1 MYKDMQFG
9 IALLRREI
17 CILQS
22 VLSAN
27 WFKWLAYDW
36 RLISGEF
43 WWFITCSKYA
53 HMQISCKYHILDM
66 AFISFFIVTYLFSM
80 SFVRCQANGPGKP
93 IGCSEVPLDARES
106 QVRQKEHLGPQ
117 KITSVCPVKW
127 EWIKNQG
134 IRQFGPFIYFYMTFT
149 YNWKN
154 GKIDI
159 DIAIIF
165 GSQSNISIFY
175 VSNLYTIHTI
185 ISLYIVLTA
194 RIRWWYVKSPWLSP
208 IRLVKYG
215 QMQEA
220 DHVTPSEGQ

>member
-1 MYKDMQFG
+1 MIG
-9 IALLRREI
+9 IWLTLDFRWVLMIHHLFKI
-17 CILQS
+17 CTY
-22 VLSAN
+22 AN
-27 WFKWLAYDW
+27 
-36 RLISGEF
+36 I
-43 WWFITCSKYA
+43 
-53 HMQISCKYHILDM
+53 MQISHPWHGFHIILHCD
-66 AFISFFIVTYLFSM
+66 ISFQHVLRALPSKWTRKTHWLQWSALGCSGESSSTERASRPPKNHIRLPGQMRMNQKSRHPAIWSIYLF
-80 SFVRCQANGPGKP
+80 
-93 IGCSEVPLDARES
+93 LHD
-106 QVRQKEHLGPQ
+106 
-117 KITSVCPVKW
+117 
-127 EWIKNQG
+127 
-134 IRQFGPFIYFYMTFT
+134 IYIQL
-149 YNWKN
+149 KN

-175 VSNLYTIHTI
+175 VSNLYTTYTI

>member
-1 MYKDMQFG
+1 MRMNQKSRHPA
-9 IALLRREI
+9 IWSI
-17 CILQS
+17 
-22 VLSAN
+22 
-27 WFKWLAYDW
+27 
-36 RLISGEF
+36 
-43 WWFITCSKYA
+43 
-53 HMQISCKYHILDM
+53 
-66 AFISFFIVTYLFSM
+66 YLF
-80 SFVRCQANGPGKP
+80 
-93 IGCSEVPLDARES
+93 LHD
-106 QVRQKEHLGPQ
+106 
-117 KITSVCPVKW
+117 
-127 EWIKNQG
+127 
-134 IRQFGPFIYFYMTFT
+134 IYIQL
-149 YNWKN
+149 KN

-175 VSNLYTIHTI
+175 VSNLYTIYTI

>member
-1 MYKDMQFG
+1 MIG
-9 IALLRREI
+9 IWLTLDFRWVLMIHHLFKI
-17 CILQS
+17 CTY
-22 VLSAN
+22 AN
-27 WFKWLAYDW
+27 
-36 RLISGEF
+36 I
-43 WWFITCSKYA
+43 
-53 HMQISCKYHILDM
+53 MQISHPWHGFHIILHCD
-66 AFISFFIVTYLFSM
+66 ISFQHVLRALPSKWTRKTHWLQWSALGCSGESSSTERASRPPKNHIRLPGQMRMNQKSRHPAIWSIYLF
-80 SFVRCQANGPGKP
+80 
-93 IGCSEVPLDARES
+93 LHD
-106 QVRQKEHLGPQ
+106 
-117 KITSVCPVKW
+117 
-127 EWIKNQG
+127 
-134 IRQFGPFIYFYMTFT
+134 IYIQL
-149 YNWKN
+149 KN

-175 VSNLYTIHTI
+175 VSNLYTIYTI